1 MHVKFKN
8 ILDRFTRVTIHALDN
23 NSYVLLK
30 NCTSKLEKYGFCLS
44 PLIKENLIAP
54 VIIKK
59 DYMRKM
65 VNGMAKL
72 YIDLK
77 WSNASEGA
85 VEQRIE
91 WKRVPGNSV
100 AGAPAVWVE
109 VAVIDHEVQ
118 EYTDTPEI
126 TTETELTYRV
136 VSVGSVGEIASEPV
150 IVTFPPALV
159 APTSLTAHHRYE
171 TE

>member
-44 PLIKENLIAP
+44 PAIIGQLIAP
-54 VIIKK
+54 VIVKK
-59 DYMRKM
+59 GYIRKM

-72 YIDLK
+72 YIDLN
-77 WSNASEGA
+77 WVNASEGA
-85 VEQRIE
+85 VSQRIE
-91 WKRVPGNSV
+91 WKRVPNGAAPGTPAAWEEV
-100 AGAPAVWVE
+100 ATIDVTDNAFTHAPA
-109 VAVIDHEVQ
+109 
-118 EYTDTPEI
+118 I

-136 VSVGSVGEIASEPV
+136 VSVGDVGEVPSEPV
-150 IVTFPPALV
+150 TVKFPPPLV
-159 APTSLTAHHRYE
+159 APTGLTADYRYE
-171 TE
+171 TV